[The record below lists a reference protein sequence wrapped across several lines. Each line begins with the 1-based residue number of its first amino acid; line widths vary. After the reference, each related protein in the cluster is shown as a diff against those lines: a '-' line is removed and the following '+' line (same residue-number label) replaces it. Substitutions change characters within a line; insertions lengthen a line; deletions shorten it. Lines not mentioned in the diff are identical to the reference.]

1 MTNSLDISEARKRFN
16 TIDRDLKDRPV
27 IYITRHNREAF
38 AIVDIDYLETVME
51 TIEVLGDPE
60 AMQMLNESL
69 RAIERGELID
79 QENIDKKPQRQ

>member
-51 TIEVLGDPE
+51 TIEVLADPE
-60 AMQMLNESL
+60 AMQMLNESVH
-69 RAIERGELID
+69 AIERGELID
-79 QENIDKKPQRQ
+79 QEDVEKELG

>member
-38 AIVDIDYLETVME
+38 AIIDIDYLETVME

-69 RAIERGELID
+69 RDIKRGKLID
-79 QENIDKKPQRQ
+79 QEDVEKELG

>member
-16 TIDRDLKDRPV
+16 TIDRDLKERPV

-38 AIVDIDYLETVME
+38 AIIDIDYLETVME

-79 QENIDKKPQRQ
+79 QEDVEKELG

>member
-38 AIVDIDYLETVME
+38 AIVDIDYLESVME

-79 QENIDKKPQRQ
+79 QEDVEKELG

>member
-16 TIDRDLKDRPV
+16 TIDRVLKERPV

-38 AIVDIDYLETVME
+38 AIIDIDYLETVME

-79 QENIDKKPQRQ
+79 QEDVEKELG

>member
-16 TIDRDLKDRPV
+16 TIDRDLKERPV

-79 QENIDKKPQRQ
+79 QEDVEKELG

>member
-1 MTNSLDISEARKRFN
+1 MPGTLDISEARKRFN
-16 TIDRDLKDRPV
+16 TLDRELKNRPV

-38 AIVDIDYLETVME
+38 AIVDIDYLETVLE
-51 TIEVLGDPE
+51 TMEVLGDPE

-79 QENIDKKPQRQ
+79 QEDVEKELG

>member
-79 QENIDKKPQRQ
+79 QEDVEKELG

>member
-1 MTNSLDISEARKRFN
+1 MPNSLDISEARKRFN
-16 TIDRDLKDRPV
+16 TIERDLKDSPV
-27 IYITRHNREAF
+27 IYITRHNQEAF

-51 TIEVLGDPE
+51 TMEVLGDPE

>member
-1 MTNSLDISEARKRFN
+1 MPGTLDISEARKRFN
-16 TIDRDLKDRPV
+16 TLDRELKDRPV

-51 TIEVLGDPE
+51 TMEVLGDPE

-69 RAIERGELID
+69 RAVERGELID
-79 QENIDKKPQRQ
+79 QEDVEKELA